1 MMVAG
6 AIWIWIA
13 VTAARRS
20 GATVACGLS
29 GSTIDDRRNFGG
41 NQGGGMAAV
50 DIQSQEE
57 PSAQTVSA
65 VLDAAAERIAAAGVE
80 NARADAEALVA
91 DALGMK
97 PEELSVDSA
106 GEIPPEV
113 AERDRGAGA
122 RRVDREPMAY
132 ILGHAPFRGLE
143 IAVDARV
150 LWPRRETE
158 LLVEVG
164 AELPEGARV
173 HEVGTGSGA
182 IALALINE
190 RPDLRVT
197 ASDLS
202 PEAAEAA
209 RENAERLGLEL
220 EVTVGEGLPD
230 SLLGEGVDLVI
241 ANLPYVTDS
250 TIFERSP
257 EIQREP
263 RIAVTGDCGEDG
275 LGVIR
280 GLIEETPS
288 GWRLALEHDTHHGPA
303 MRELLRDATTL
314 QDYEGDERVTVGFAP

>member
-1 MMVAG
+1 M
-6 AIWIWIA
+6 
-13 VTAARRS
+13 S
-20 GATVACGLS
+20 
-29 GSTIDDRRNFGG
+29 
-41 NQGGGMAAV
+41 AV
-50 DIQSQEE
+50 DIQSQEG
-57 PSAQTVSA
+57 PSARTVSA
-65 VLDAAAERIAAAGVE
+65 VLDDAAERISAAGVE

-91 DALGMK
+91 DAFGVV
-97 PEELSVDSA
+97 PEQLSVDSA
-106 GEIPPEV
+106 GEVPAEV
-113 AERDRGAGA
+113 AAAIEERVA

-132 ILGHAPFRGLE
+132 ILGHAPFRSLE
-143 IAVDARV
+143 IAVDKRV

-164 AELPEGARV
+164 TELPEGARV

-182 IALALINE
+182 IALALLSE

-209 RENAERLGLEL
+209 RENAERLGLDL
-220 EVTVGEGLPD
+220 EVSVATGIPEGL
-230 SLLGEGVDLVI
+230 EGVDLVI

-257 EIQREP
+257 EIQKEP
-263 RIAVTGDCGEDG
+263 RIAVTGSCGEDG

-280 GLIEETPS
+280 GLIGETPS
-288 GWRLALEHDTHHGPA
+288 GWKLAMEHDTHHGPA
-303 MRELLRDATTL
+303 MREMLRDATTL

>member
-1 MMVAG
+1 
-6 AIWIWIA
+6 
-13 VTAARRS
+13 
-20 GATVACGLS
+20 
-29 GSTIDDRRNFGG
+29 
-41 NQGGGMAAV
+41 MAAV
-50 DIQSQEE
+50 DIQSQEG
-57 PSAQTVSA
+57 PSARTLSA

-80 NARADAEALVA
+80 NARGDAEALVA
-91 DALGMK
+91 DAMGVTPQNLTI
-97 PEELSVDSA
+97 DSA
-106 GEIPPEV
+106 GEVPAEV
-113 AERDRGAGA
+113 TDAIEDRVR

-132 ILGHAPFRGLE
+132 ILGRAPFRGLE
-143 IAVDARV
+143 IAVDSRV

-158 LLVEVG
+158 MLVEVG
-164 AELPEGARV
+164 SKLPEGARV

-182 IALALINE
+182 IALALISE

-220 EVTVGEGLPD
+220 EVEVAIGIPDGL
-230 SLLGEGVDLVI
+230 EGVDLVI

-280 GLIEETPS
+280 GLIGETPS
-288 GWRLALEHDTHHGPA
+288 GWKLAMEHDTHHGPA
-303 MRELLRDATTL
+303 MREMLRDATTL

>member
-1 MMVAG
+1 
-6 AIWIWIA
+6 
-13 VTAARRS
+13 
-20 GATVACGLS
+20 
-29 GSTIDDRRNFGG
+29 
-41 NQGGGMAAV
+41 MAAIDV
-50 DIQSQEE
+50 QSQEE
-57 PSAQTVSA
+57 PSARTLSA
-65 VLDAAAERIAAAGVE
+65 LLDDAAERIAAAGVE

-91 DALGMK
+91 NALGVK
-97 PEELSVDSA
+97 PQQLSVDSA
-106 GEIPPEV
+106 GEIPADV
-113 AERDRGAGA
+113 AAAIEQGVS

-132 ILGHAPFRGLE
+132 VLGRAPFRELE
-143 IAVDARV
+143 IAVDERV

-164 AELPEGARV
+164 VELPEGARV

-182 IALALINE
+182 IALALISE

-202 PEAAEAA
+202 PEAVEAA

-220 EVTVGEGLPD
+220 DVSVATGIPDGL
-230 SLLGEGVDLVI
+230 EGVDLVI

-257 EIQREP
+257 EIQKEP

-280 GLIEETPS
+280 GLIAETPS
-288 GWRLALEHDTHHGPA
+288 GWRLAMEHDTHHGSA
-303 MRELLRDATTL
+303 MREMLRDATTL
-314 QDYEGDERVTVGFAP
+314 QDYEGDDRVSVGFAP